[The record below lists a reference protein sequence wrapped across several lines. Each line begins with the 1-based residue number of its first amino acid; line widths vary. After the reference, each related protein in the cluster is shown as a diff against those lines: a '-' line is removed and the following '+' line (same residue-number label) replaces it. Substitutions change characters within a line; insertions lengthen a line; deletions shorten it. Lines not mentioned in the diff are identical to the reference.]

1 MTLSKQSSEK
11 EKPSAPKKSD
21 NKQGNQILDLDAI
34 QQMVDYNKQQEQQ
47 NKEFKPKSP
56 KKINLE
62 DFKQGNSI
70 KII

>member
-34 QQMVDYNKQQEQQ
+34 QQMVDYNK
-47 NKEFKPKSP
+47 
-56 KKINLE
+56 
-62 DFKQGNSI
+62 
-70 KII
+70 